1 MFNQIFKF
9 ELAFHARQPLVH
21 VVSGVLF
28 LLSFGAI
35 VSDNI
40 SIGGTITNININSPF
55 NVIVMLDTISFLAS
69 MVAGV
74 AFASSPI
81 LRDFD
86 HQVAELF
93 FTTRV
98 SKFNYL
104 FGRFCGAMLFCF
116 VVYFAAAFG
125 VLLGE
130 FMPWIDPERL
140 GPLRL
145 DAYWFATW
153 AIAIPNT
160 ILVGSM
166 VFLVATLTRSL
177 LASYVVLILVL
188 VLQALSLIHI

>member
-104 FGRFCGAMLFCF
+104 FGRAN
-116 VVYFAAAFG
+116 
-125 VLLGE
+125 
-130 FMPWIDPERL
+130 
-140 GPLRL
+140 LRK
-145 DAYWFATW
+145 
-153 AIAIPNT
+153 
-160 ILVGSM
+160 
-166 VFLVATLTRSL
+166 
-177 LASYVVLILVL
+177 
-188 VLQALSLIHI
+188 HIETKKKLNVKVI